1 MARIVQRTPRFTI
14 RFLVIIIK
22 VVKGGG
28 GMKWMKAETT
38 QMMMV
43 MPMDCDK
50 KCTIMVRRLLYN
62 YRDISGAELYPSSL
76 IDSGDI
82 LS

>member
-28 GMKWMKAETT
+28 HE
-38 QMMMV
+38 
-43 MPMDCDK
+43 MD
-50 KCTIMVRRLLYN
+50 
-62 YRDISGAELYPSSL
+62 E
-76 IDSGDI
+76 SGDDSDDDGHADG
-82 LS
+82 L